1 MKAEN
6 RPLVVGLEGTSLGS
20 GELEILALVKPAGV
34 ILFGRNVASPD
45 QVREL
50 ARQLQE
56 LEPQPFVC
64 VDLEGGLVN
73 RLEPLWGRL
82 PSPARAAAKG
92 RRGVRA
98 LGEAAGAA
106 CRALG
111 IHIDLA
117 PVVDLTCEGC
127 LVAGQERTVSADP
140 DRTAVL
146 GGVFAEGLASW
157 CVGGCLKHFPG
168 LGAVDV
174 DTHLELP
181 ILALDAAGMAPHL
194 RAFEALS
201 QQVPLVM
208 TAHVIV
214 PALGD
219 SDTPASLSATV
230 VKRAA
235 ALPGNPVV
243 LSDDLEMGALERFG
257 DLPDRVVAALRARNH
272 GALVCKSF
280 RRLMEIA
287 DRLDEEWEVDTRFRA
302 RVDDV
307 AARLGTLG
315 RDVIRAAASV
325 PAPDDD
331 TVAQLWEMARREC
344 DL

>member
-1 MKAEN
+1 MKAET
-6 RPLVVGLEGTSLGS
+6 RPLVVGLEGTSLTA
-20 GELEILALVKPAGV
+20 GETEILDRVKPAGV
-34 ILFGRNVASPD
+34 ILFGRNVASAE

-50 ARQLQE
+50 SLQLHE
-56 LEPQPFVC
+56 LEPQPFLC

-111 IHIDLA
+111 IHVDLA
-117 PVVDLTCEGC
+117 PVVDLTCPGC
-127 LVAGQERTVSADP
+127 LIATQERTVSPEP

-146 GGVFAEGLASW
+146 GGVFAEGLSSW
-157 CVGGCLKHFPG
+157 SVAGCLKHFPG
-168 LGAVDV
+168 LGPVPV
-174 DTHLELP
+174 DTHRELP
-181 ILALDAAGMAPHL
+181 TLDLDSAGLAPHL

-201 QQVPLVM
+201 ERVPLVM
-208 TAHVIV
+208 VGHVV
-214 PALGD
+214 APALGD
-219 SDTPASLSATV
+219 GDTPASLSPTV

-243 LSDDLEMGALERFG
+243 LSDDLEMGALDRFG

-280 RRLMEIA
+280 RRLLEIA
-287 DRLDEEWEVDTRFRA
+287 DRLDQERELDPSFRA
-302 RVDDV
+302 RLDDD

-325 PAPDDD
+325 PAPDDE
-331 TVAQLWEMARREC
+331 TVAQLWELARREAG
-344 DL
+344 L